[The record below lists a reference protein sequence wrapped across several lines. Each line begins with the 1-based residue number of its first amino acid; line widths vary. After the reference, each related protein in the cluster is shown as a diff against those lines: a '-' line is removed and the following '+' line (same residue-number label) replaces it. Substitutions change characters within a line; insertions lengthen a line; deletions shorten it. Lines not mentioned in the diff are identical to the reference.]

1 MNNQHNVCGL
11 CKEIPSQ
18 HRCREPIRKGGIVVD
33 GLRVCGEYICA
44 PCSETLGNE
53 EGVYRCVVHCPG
65 GDELE
70 EDMDRNKKKEAE
82 VDKDKKN
89 KPNKVTAKGVKG
101 GNRTA
106 EYSAKD
112 LLVLAQSFI
121 RVSENAI
128 EGASQKRNKFWDDVA
143 VAYNKLKEQQ
153 EAYDQRQKRKEKY
166 NQVRLRGEFLS
177 DDDDDVEF
185 VMCVRTASSL
195 QQKWSKSLQPLVTK
209 FISVTNRHP
218 KRSGEGM
225 FQHFLF
231 ILFNF

>member
-1 MNNQHNVCGL
+1 
-11 CKEIPSQ
+11 
-18 HRCREPIRKGGIVVD
+18 
-33 GLRVCGEYICA
+33 
-44 PCSETLGNE
+44 LGNE
-53 EGVYRCVVHCPG
+53 EDVYHCVVHFPG
-65 GDELE
+65 GDESE
-70 EDMDRNKKKEAE
+70 EDMNRNKKKEAE
-82 VDKDKKN
+82 VDKDKKK

-101 GNRTA
+101 GNRTR

-121 RVSENAI
+121 RVFKNAI
-128 EGASQKRNKFWDDVA
+128 EGASQKRNKFWDEVA

-177 DDDDDVEF
+177 DDDDEDDVEF

-195 QQKWSKSLQPLVTK
+195 LEKWSKSLQLLVTK

-231 ILFNF
+231 ILLTFNHLSNVFSSCCYRR

>member
-1 MNNQHNVCGL
+1 MNNQHNLCGL

-18 HRCREPIRKGGIVVD
+18 HHCREPIRKGGIVVD

-70 EDMDRNKKKEAE
+70 ENMDRNKKKEAR
-82 VDKDKKN
+82 VDKHEKK
-89 KPNKVTAKGVKG
+89 KPNKVRAKGVKV
-101 GNRTA
+101 GNRTV

-121 RVSENAI
+121 WVSENAI
-128 EGASQKRNKFWDDVA
+128 QGASQKRNKFWDDVA

-185 VMCVRTASSL
+185 VRCVRTASSL